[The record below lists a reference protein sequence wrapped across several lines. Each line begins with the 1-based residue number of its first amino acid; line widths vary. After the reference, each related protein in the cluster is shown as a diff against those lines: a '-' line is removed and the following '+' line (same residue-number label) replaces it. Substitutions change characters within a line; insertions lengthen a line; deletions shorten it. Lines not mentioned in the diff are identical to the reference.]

1 MFHDLKLKMVQT
13 TAYSLISQIG
23 TRNSQMRFRANSR
36 DQKLP
41 SLAKIVK
48 ESKEYYIF
56 HEEGKERTSVGSRK
70 MTV

>member
-1 MFHDLKLKMVQT
+1 
-13 TAYSLISQIG
+13 
-23 TRNSQMRFRANSR
+23 MRFRANSR